1 MKRARGMTVL
11 ELMIVLAII
20 GSVAF
25 LAREGFRSFTKADL
39 VENST
44 ELAAV
49 LKRASQLAVE
59 RGELYRVV
67 LDLDKNGYV
76 VEVCHGS
83 TKIQRNEK
91 VTPDADET
99 KRALDKG
106 KERLAN
112 LPTDQTTQT
121 DPEAATRRA
130 IAVAGQHIA
139 DRTCQPATDTF
150 TGDSHGKGWARAL
163 SSKQGVKFKE
173 VWVQHRDDS
182 VTKHTRPL
190 PQVAIYFFPNGNS
203 EKAVIELTDGDVD
216 RTDGEAYS
224 VLVHGLTGRIELRDG
239 VLRDVNEHM
248 MKNVMGDR
256 EQKRGETP

>member
-1 MKRARGMTVL
+1 MTVL

-59 RGELYRVV
+59 RNELYRVV

-83 TKIQRNEK
+83 AKIQRNEK
-91 VTPDADET
+91 IAPDADEA
-99 KRALDKG
+99 KRALEKG
-106 KERLAN
+106 RDRLAAN
-112 LPTDQTTQT
+112 APAGQTTDS

-139 DRTCQPATDTF
+139 DRTCSPATDTF
-150 TGDSHGKGWARAL
+150 TGDSRGKGWARSL
-163 SSKQGVKFKE
+163 STKQGVKFKE
-173 VWVQHRDDS
+173 VWVQHRDES
-182 VTKHTRPL
+182 VTKHTRPQ

-216 RTDGEAYS
+216 RTDGETYS
-224 VLVHGLTGRIELRDG
+224 VLVYGLTGRIELRDG
-239 VLRDVNEHM
+239 VLRDVNDHM
-248 MKNVMGDR
+248 MKNAMGDR
-256 EQKRGETP
+256 DLKRGETP